1 LSFRADGGVQLS
13 VDNQASPPAA
23 PPPWRLLLA
32 VSGVIDQVTA
42 FVGRSVSWL
51 ILLAI
56 LVSAGNAI
64 VRKAFDISS
73 NAWLELQWYLFG
85 WAFLVAASYTLQRN
99 EHIRIDIISNALSK
113 KARNWIDILGHA
125 FMLLPFTALM
135 TYLSWP
141 FFFRTWRSAE
151 MSGSAGGLIIWP
163 GRLAILAGFILLFFQ
178 AISELIKRIAILR
191 EVVPDPSP
199 DRPTHQIPIE

>member
-1 LSFRADGGVQLS
+1 MQLS
-13 VDNQASPPAA
+13 ADSLNAPGDIPPA
-23 PPPWRLLLA
+23 WRFLLSA
-32 VSGVIDQVTA
+32 SGSIDRVTA
-42 FVGRSVSWL
+42 FLGRSVSWL

-73 NAWLELQWYLFG
+73 NSWLELQWYLFG

-113 KARNWIDILGHA
+113 RVRNWIDILGHA

-135 TYLSWP
+135 IYLSWP
-141 FFFRTWRSAE
+141 FFFRTWRSDE

-178 AISELIKRIAILR
+178 AISELTKRIAILR
-191 EVVPDPSP
+191 NVIPDPSP
-199 DRPTHQIPIE
+199 DHPTHQIPIE

>member
-1 LSFRADGGVQLS
+1 MQFPADSPRSPQ
-13 VDNQASPPAA
+13 DASPAWIA
-23 PPPWRLLLA
+23 LLA
-32 VSGVIDQVTA
+32 LSRAIDGVSA
-42 FVGRSVSWL
+42 FLGRSVSWL
-51 ILLAI
+51 IFLAI

-85 WAFLVAASYTLQRN
+85 WAFLVAASHTLQRN

-113 KARNWIDILGHA
+113 RVRNWIDILGHI

-135 TYLSWP
+135 IYLSWP
-141 FFFRTWRSAE
+141 FFFRTWRSDE

-191 EVVPDPSP
+191 NVIPDPSP
-199 DRPTHQIPIE
+199 DHPTHQIPIE